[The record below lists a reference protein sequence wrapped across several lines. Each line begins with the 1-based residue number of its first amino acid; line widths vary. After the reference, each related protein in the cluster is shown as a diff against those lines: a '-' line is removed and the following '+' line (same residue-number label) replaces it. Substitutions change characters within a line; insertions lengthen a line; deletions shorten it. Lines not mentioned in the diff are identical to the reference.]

1 MHAYFIMDYFD
12 SKYLEFLCESRAE
25 TVFEKGGDWV
35 LSRVELSGP
44 RAAGFSYNENIQAE
58 KFFRAKVGRN
68 SQMSRL
74 AQET

>member
-1 MHAYFIMDYFD
+1 MHSYLIMDYFD

-25 TVFEKGGDWV
+25 TVSEKGGDRA
-35 LSRVELSGP
+35 LSRVEFSRP
-44 RAAGFSYNENIQAE
+44 RTAGFSYNENIQAE

-68 SQMSRL
+68 TQMSRL